1 MSLFKRGA
9 TTRGQSTNAH
19 IIHVLTRARGLYGYT
34 QERAAYESG
43 KSQSWIS
50 QVERGR
56 IDPPTSELA
65 EYADIYDIEVR
76 LWDRKSK
83 SYV

>member
-1 MSLFKRGA
+1 MRPFLRGGIGA
-9 TTRGQSTNAH
+9 QRTTAN
-19 IIHVLTRARGLYGYT
+19 IIRTLTRARALYGYT
-34 QERAAYESG
+34 QEQAAYESG

-83 SYV
+83 SYL